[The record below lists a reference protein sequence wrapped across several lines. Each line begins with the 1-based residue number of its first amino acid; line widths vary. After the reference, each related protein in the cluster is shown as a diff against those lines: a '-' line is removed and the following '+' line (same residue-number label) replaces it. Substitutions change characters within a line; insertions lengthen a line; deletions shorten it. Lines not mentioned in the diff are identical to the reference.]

1 MFKNKVLS
9 PIKRDNNLL
18 FRNTKKSQ
26 TKPILKPTVATI
38 EKKESQKPLSMNV
51 CQLEVEDE

>member
-9 PIKRDNNLL
+9 LIKRDNNLL
-18 FRNTKKSQ
+18 FRNKKKFK
-26 TKPILKPTVATI
+26 TKPKLKPTVATI

-51 CQLEVEDE
+51 CQLKVEDE